1 MECTQKLQSGMVI
14 VKASRHKGR
23 HRAQRRAGRDYSP
36 ELAITE
42 TDVYLAL
49 GPQADALLAAANIGI
64 HELVQLLNA
73 ETIALPVIGTNEAE
87 TAAGIRDWKRRF
99 LSSAAS
105 AVLLTMAGGA
115 VAAAVPAPTSEAGG
129 VIGIDPGKKF
139 TVSMDGSQPQP
150 LLHMATSPSGNP
162 TTQQADARQSIALQL
177 KTFRNMQRPPD
188 ESVQSGNR
196 AQSSN
201 GMETVSET
209 VGEYELVLGE
219 NEPPP
224 GAGANDSADS
234 GLIHVNNTKT
244 VVVNQDEAVQPGVQ
258 RVDDPTLDKGTETV
272 ASEGT
277 PGKQIVT
284 YRLTVRNDKEIGR
297 EEIGRKVAVPAQPK
311 IIKVGTKEPP
321 PPPPPAVSDSDDDD
335 GGDYGIWDRLA
346 QCEAGGNWAA
356 NTGNGYFGGLQFK
369 PGTWAANGG
378 TRYARLPSQA
388 SRKQQITVAEQIRDA
403 RGGYGAWPACARK
416 LGLPR

>member
-1 MECTQKLQSGMVI
+1 MYAETPEWEMVI

-36 ELAITE
+36 VLAITE

-49 GPQADALLAAANIGI
+49 GPQADVLLATANIGI
-64 HELVQLLNA
+64 HELIRLLNA
-73 ETIALPVIGTNEAE
+73 ETIVLPTIGTNEAE

-105 AVLLTMAGGA
+105 AVLLTLAGGA
-115 VAAAVPAPTSEAGG
+115 VAAAVPAPGSDAGG

-150 LLHMATSPSGNP
+150 LLHMATSPLGNP
-162 TTQQADARQSIALQL
+162 TTQQADARQSIALRL

-188 ESVQSGNR
+188 ESAQSGDR
-196 AQSSN
+196 TQSSN
-201 GMETVSET
+201 GMQTVSET

-219 NEPPP
+219 NDTPP
-224 GAGANDSADS
+224 GAGADDPANS
-234 GLIHVNNTKT
+234 GPIHVNNIKT
-244 VVVNQDEAVQPGVQ
+244 VVVNQDEPVQPGVQ

-284 YRLTVRNDKEIGR
+284 YRLTVRNNKEIGR

-321 PPPPPAVSDSDDDD
+321 PPPPPVVVADSDDDD
-335 GGDYGIWDRLA
+335 YGVWDRLA

-378 TRYARLPSQA
+378 TQYARLPSQA
-388 SRKQQITVAEQIRDA
+388 SRQQQIVVAEQIRDA
-403 RGGYGAWPACARK
+403 RGGYGAWPACARR
-416 LGLPR
+416 LGLAR